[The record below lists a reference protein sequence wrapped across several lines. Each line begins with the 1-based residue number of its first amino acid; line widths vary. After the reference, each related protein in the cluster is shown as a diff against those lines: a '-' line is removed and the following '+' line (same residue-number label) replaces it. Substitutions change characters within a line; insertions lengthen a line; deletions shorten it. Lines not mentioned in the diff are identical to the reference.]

1 MMQAM
6 KRTTIFLPEDLH
18 ERLRQEAFRARVSM
32 AELIR
37 SRLQGGRTG
46 RRRRAN
52 ALRDPILEVAGICR
66 GDGTMSQNIDEDL
79 YGI

>member
-1 MMQAM
+1 M

-37 SRLQGGRTG
+37 SRLQGGRAG
-46 RRRRAN
+46 RRRRASPVH
-52 ALRDPILEVAGICR
+52 DPILEVAGICR

>member
-46 RRRRAN
+46 RRRRVN
-52 ALRDPILEVAGICR
+52 PLRDPILEVAGIIS
-66 GDGTMSQNIDEDL
+66 DGTLNQNLDEEL
-79 YGI
+79 YEI